1 MSRSPRGTVL
11 ISGASIAGPA
21 LAFWLD
27 RYGFQVTVVEKAG
40 ALRGGGYPID
50 IRGTALEVV
59 RRMGLLPR
67 LRAAHIDTHKI
78 SFLDADGGLIASL
91 RPEVLIGGDEGRD
104 LEVRRG
110 DLAEVL
116 YDAVRDDVEFLFND
130 SIATLDDREGGVD
143 VTFRG
148 GARRTFDLVVGA
160 DGLHS
165 NTRGLV
171 FGPEERFHRYL
182 GYCFAGFTMRND
194 FDLSHEGVLWSVP
207 GRSAA
212 LYAVGDGD
220 ELHGFLNFT
229 RPDPPFDAFRKP
241 DAQRELVASVFAGD
255 GWLVP
260 RMTAAMRAADDLFF
274 DVVSQIHM
282 PRWSAGRVALVGD
295 AAYAPSFMTGQGSSI
310 ALVGAYMLAGEL
322 ATRPGHAEAF
332 AAYEDGAR
340 EFVEVNQALVTKGN
354 ATLFPSTAE
363 AIERR
368 NEALRGLTSLPVG
381 DDRAEYSA
389 LTLPAYA
396 AAT

>member
-165 NTRGLV
+165 KTRGLV

-229 RPDPPFDAFRKP
+229 RPDPPFDAFRNP